1 MRLQR
6 FRTGPCSVILNE
18 VKDLASFRLCEF
30 FERSESGSSVI
41 LSRASLRAQSKD
53 LARSSARQTQN
64 VEARLFCHP
73 ERALRES
80 KDPDLSGR
88 AIARVSAYKD
98 PGVPR
103 LADSLGMTCRKSRIL
118 AAARGYMRSNDRGL
132 RAEDRARFFD
142 SGSFRSM
149 TEEKSLT
156 KKRTRMPQKIHKLS
170 G

>member
-64 VEARLFCHP
+64 VEARLFCHIWTP
-73 ERALRES
+73 
-80 KDPDLSGR
+80 P
-88 AIARVSAYKD
+88 ARK
-98 PGVPR
+98 G
-103 LADSLGMTCRKSRIL
+103 
-118 AAARGYMRSNDRGL
+118 
-132 RAEDRARFFD
+132 
-142 SGSFRSM
+142 
-149 TEEKSLT
+149 
-156 KKRTRMPQKIHKLS
+156 
-170 G
+170 

>member
-41 LSRASLRAQSKD
+41 LSRASLRAQSKN
-53 LARSSARQTQN
+53 LARSSTRQTQN

-88 AIARVSAYKD
+88 ASRESLHIRTR
-98 PGVPR
+98 GPR

-118 AAARGYMRSNDRGL
+118 AAGVGTCGAMIVGL
-132 RAEDRARFFD
+132 RAEGRARFFD
-142 SGSFRSM
+142 SGRLRSGM